1 METLK
6 FIKEHVNSSEEVKQK
21 VDNICLVKGIG
32 LLTVATI
39 IGETNGFEMFENI
52 RQLVSY
58 SGYDVVENQS
68 GKHFGKTK
76 ISKKGNAHIRRI
88 LHMPSF
94 TVVRYDQKPFADLF
108 ERVYERT
115 NIKMKGYVAV
125 QKKMLIYIYTLWKN
139 NQPYQPRVNN
149 ISGNDESKSLF
160 LLVSEGNIIDSKK
173 K

>member
-1 METLK
+1 MNTK
-6 FIKEHVNSSEEVKQK
+6 
-21 VDNICLVKGIG
+21 
-32 LLTVATI
+32 I
-39 IGETNGFEMFENI
+39 IGYFYHNMRQPKRINGCLELGYEGDFVEGE
-52 RQLVSY
+52 
-58 SGYDVVENQS
+58 YDVVENQS

-139 NQPYQPRVNN
+139 NQPYQPQEYN

-160 LLVSEGNIIDSKK
+160 LLVSEGNSID
-173 K
+173 